1 VLRGRFNGRAE
12 IRWETCLMRE
22 KKGVRED
29 LKKRGRKDL
38 MAHNQSRHP
47 EVEFQTEHHMSAKT
61 IKAAIMP
68 PTHHCVKEIW
78 AKKI

>member
-1 VLRGRFNGRAE
+1 
-12 IRWETCLMRE
+12 MRE
-22 KKGVRED
+22 KKGVRAV
-29 LKKRGRKDL
+29 LKKRGRKNL

-47 EVEFQTEHHMSAKT
+47 QFEFRTEYHMSAKA

-78 AKKI
+78 EKKIQEFPNGFMRPHMP